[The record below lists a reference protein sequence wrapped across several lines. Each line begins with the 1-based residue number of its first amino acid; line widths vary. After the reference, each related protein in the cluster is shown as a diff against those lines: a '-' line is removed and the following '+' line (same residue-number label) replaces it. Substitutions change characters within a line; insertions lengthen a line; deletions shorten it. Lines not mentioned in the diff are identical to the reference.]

1 MIRQADGINQVH
13 YLTPEG
19 IGAILSQAGEV
30 GSSWRGC
37 GTNLRNVFIFLWR
50 VTARA
55 NGADLLSIDDNWDS
69 ALKWS
74 SPRQSERGDWPLAY
88 LVLKGS
94 CSVCEK

>member
-50 VTARA
+50 VTVAPMA
-55 NGADLLSIDDNWDS
+55 PITFPSTTIGI
-69 ALKWS
+69 
-74 SPRQSERGDWPLAY
+74 PP
-88 LVLKGS
+88 
-94 CSVCEK
+94 